1 MDLSCPCVTPEMACA
16 MFNMCLDLFLEQD
29 SKIGRIVALD
39 EAHKYMTD
47 SGESLTL
54 TESLLSAIRL
64 QRHLGT
70 RVIISTQEPTISPR
84 LLDLCTVTI
93 VHKFTSPEWLR
104 TLKKHLAGASLITKT
119 DDADTDG
126 NASDTDVAPMDDL
139 DIKLLSKIIALNT
152 GEALLFCPSALIGV
166 KRTRGTASK
175 KQTKG
180 VALNGTAATAPVRTT
195 RLGHGILKIRIRK
208 RVTSDGGKSILAA

>member
-1 MDLSCPCVTPEMACA
+1 MACA

-126 NASDTDVAPMDDL
+126 NESDTDVTPMDNL

-152 GEALLFCPSALIGV
+152 GEALLFCPNALIGV
-166 KRTRGTASK
+166 KRLRETALK

-180 VALNGTAATAPVRTT
+180 VALNGAAATAPVRTT

-208 RVTSDGGKSILAA
+208 RVTRDGGKSIMAV